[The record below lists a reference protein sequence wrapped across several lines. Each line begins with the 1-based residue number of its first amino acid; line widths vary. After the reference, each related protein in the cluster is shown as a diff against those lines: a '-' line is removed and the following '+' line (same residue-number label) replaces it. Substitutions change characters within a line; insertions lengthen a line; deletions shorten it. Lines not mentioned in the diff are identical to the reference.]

1 LTATSAFS
9 AASWERRFVHPEL
22 GESCPAFVYGGID
35 RTNDQHGLLGN
46 RSVDYRASVSMIA
59 SVTASSLRVA
69 STTCSIV
76 RER

>member
-1 LTATSAFS
+1 
-9 AASWERRFVHPEL
+9 
-22 GESCPAFVYGGID
+22 
-35 RTNDQHGLLGN
+35 
-46 RSVDYRASVSMIA
+46 VDYRASVSMIA